1 MSLISADRK
10 ICSAKSETV
19 YGTDSISPGPPA
31 AYQAFRAC
39 QITPIVNNIESPRA
53 TMLASGEKH
62 CIVKSHSDVSWEL
75 PFTGRTGAAGT
86 PPAWDA
92 LIMAAGFKKTVS
104 AGVSVSYKP
113 NTQNDMTDTPSATL
127 WLYEMMLEA
136 STAYLKKARG
146 YRGNI
151 TVRLTIGEE
160 AVIAGQGMALYD
172 DWPDSTVA
180 KPTPPTAY
188 EGADC
193 MIVTQ
198 LALTVGAV
206 TYPVEA
212 LEFQSNWGMTEVR
225 TGEAGKGTLAKVL
238 LTRPMSGGR
247 LIGSLRLVD
256 GLTAMQDLIG
266 KWRSSAQVTLAA
278 TITNG
283 TKSIA
288 IAAPNMQF
296 GQPAGAAEGAI
307 KLDVPLF
314 FNRGTSG
321 DDELVITCT

>member
-10 ICSAKSETV
+10 LCSAKSETV

-53 TMLASGEKH
+53 TMSASGEKH
-62 CIVKSHSDVSWEL
+62 CIVKSHNDVTWEM
-75 PFTGRTGAAGT
+75 PMTGRVGAAGT
-86 PPAWDA
+86 APAWDA
-92 LIMAAGFKKTVS
+92 LMMASGFKKTVS
-104 AGVSVSYKP
+104 AGVSVAYKP

-127 WLYEMMLEA
+127 WLYEMLLEA
-136 STAYLKKARG
+136 ATAYLKKARG

-151 TVRLTIGEE
+151 TARFTVGEE
-160 AVIAGQGMALYD
+160 AVISGQGMALYD
-172 DWPDSTVA
+172 DWPDATVA
-180 KPTPPTAY
+180 KPTAPTAY
-188 EGADC
+188 EGTDC

-206 TYPVEA
+206 TYAVES
-212 LEFQSNWGMTEVR
+212 LEFTSGWAMTPIR
-225 TGEAGKGTLAKVL
+225 TGEAGKGTLSKVL
-238 LTRPMSGGR
+238 LGRPMSGGR
-247 LIGSLRLVD
+247 LTGSLRLVD
-256 GLTAMQDLIG
+256 GLTALQDLIG
-266 KWRSSAQVTLAA
+266 KWRTGAQVTLAG

-283 TKSIA
+283 TKTIA
-288 IAAPNMQF
+288 IAAPAMQF
-296 GQPAGAAEGAI
+296 GQPAGAAEGVF
-307 KLDVPLF
+307 KYDVPLF

>member
-10 ICSAKSETV
+10 LCSAKSETV

-39 QITPIVNNIESPRA
+39 QITPIVNNVESPRA

-62 CIVKSHSDVSWEL
+62 CIVKSHSDVSWEM

-136 STAYLKKARG
+136 ATAYLKKARG

-160 AVIAGQGMALYD
+160 AVIAGQGMGLYD
-172 DWPDSTVA
+172 DWPDATVA

-188 EGADC
+188 DGADC

-212 LEFQSNWGMTEVR
+212 LEIQSGWTLTEVR
-225 TGEAGKGTLAKVL
+225 TGEAGKGTLSKVL

-247 LIGSLRLVD
+247 LLGSLRLVD

-266 KWRSSAQVTLAA
+266 KWRSGAQVTLAA

-283 TKSIA
+283 TKTIA

-321 DDELVITCT
+321 DDELTITCT